1 MYLHFV
7 LYFVL
12 SRQSA
17 SRAHDAKCRHLAFRT
32 RSPIININ
40 INIPIRGILSK
51 LYRQDL
57 RWVPLSEHAFN
68 EAPSSGQSLSL
79 TQSESSRATSGT
91 LGPRSGGIL
100 RSHTTTILL
109 DLATTTRGRGL
120 VQDSVCGVR
129 GPKENE
135 QKDYLRD

>member
-17 SRAHDAKCRHLAFRT
+17 SRAHDAKCRHPAFRT
-32 RSPIININ
+32 RSPIIIININ

-109 DLATTTRGRGL
+109 DLATSGRRL